1 MFMGNSIK
9 IEYHGTKCA
18 VCGFDFERV
27 YGNRG
32 RGYIEMHHIRPL
44 SYVGDESNINPKTDL
59 VPICSNCHR
68 KKDNVLSIY
77 ELREATKRGN
87 DIY

>member
-1 MFMGNSIK
+1 
-9 IEYHGTKCA
+9 
-18 VCGFDFERV
+18 
-27 YGNRG
+27 
-32 RGYIEMHHIRPL
+32 MHHIRPL

-59 VPICSNCHR
+59 VPICSNCYR